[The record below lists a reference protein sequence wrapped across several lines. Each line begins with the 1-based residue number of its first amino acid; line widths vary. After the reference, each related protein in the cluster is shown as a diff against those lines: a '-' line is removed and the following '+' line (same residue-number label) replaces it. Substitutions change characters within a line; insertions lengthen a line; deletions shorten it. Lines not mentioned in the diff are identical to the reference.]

1 MITALVVKRRFPGSA
16 MGQRSKTLGQLE
28 GAVQISSFYDDGEE
42 TEWFFQLDKTLSFD
56 LF

>member
-28 GAVQISSFYDDGEE
+28 GAVQISDDGEE